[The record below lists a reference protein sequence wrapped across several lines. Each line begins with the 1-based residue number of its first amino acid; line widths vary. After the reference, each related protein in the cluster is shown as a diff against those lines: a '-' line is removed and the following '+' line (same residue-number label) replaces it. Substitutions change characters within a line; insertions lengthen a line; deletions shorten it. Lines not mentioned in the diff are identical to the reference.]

1 MPQELKCV
9 VVGNAGVGKT
19 CLLISYTSN
28 TFPSPDEFIPTVL
41 DDYAA
46 NVMVDNK
53 KVMLSLWDTACPA
66 VSGYT
71 RIRILSYPNTDVFL
85 ICFSVISHTS
95 YQSVRV
101 KWASEIR
108 HHCPTAKCLVVGT
121 KIDLRDDAAT
131 LQSLKEKNEEPI
143 SSQMGDRLANEIGAV
158 KYMECSA
165 LTQKGLKD
173 VFDEGIRAGLKKK
186 KSGGKR
192 GGCIIL

>member
-28 TFPSPDEFIPTVL
+28 TFPSPDEFIPTIL

-53 KVMLSLWDTACPA
+53 KVMLSVWDTPCPA
-66 VSGYT
+66 YSGFT
-71 RIRILSYPNTDVFL
+71 RIRVSAYPNTDVFL
-85 ICFSVISHTS
+85 LCFSVISPAS
-95 YQSVRV
+95 YENVRRR
-101 KWASEIR
+101 WASEIR
-108 HHCPTAKCLVVGT
+108 HYCPTTKCLVVGT

-143 SSQMGDRLANEIGAV
+143 SSQMGDQLANDIGAV